1 MKRLW
6 KRWWPVCPM
15 IICGNLEHARVLAK
29 ASGCFYNPES
39 NVVISREKDGVLLG
53 GVIYQGYNGAS
64 VVIQVASFDPHWL
77 DRDMLW
83 MAFHYPFEQLGVQKL
98 FTQTPSN
105 NLKAL
110 DFNRKLGFKDEAR
123 IAGVFRDAD
132 LVIRSMRREECRWL
146 KRGSRRGI
154 FLEGR
159 STARTGYER
168 CDQRGQGSDGDG
180 QRHGQGDIR
189 LGD

>member
-1 MKRLW
+1 
-6 KRWWPVCPM
+6 M
-15 IICGNLEHARVLAK
+15 ITFGNHLHGRVLAR
-29 ASGCFYNPES
+29 ASGCSYNPES
-39 NVVISREKDGVLLG
+39 NVVISREKDGKLLG
-53 GVIYQGYNGAS
+53 GVIYQAYNGAS
-64 VVIQVASFDPHWL
+64 IVIQVASFDPHWL

-83 MAFHYPFEQLGVQKL
+83 MAFHYPFEQLDVQKL

-154 FLEGR
+154 FQQGR
-159 STARTGYER
+159 STARPGHERHHQYE
-168 CDQRGQGSDGDG
+168 QGSDGS
-180 QRHGQGDIR
+180 RQGYGAR
-189 LGD
+189 YNGLGD

>member
-1 MKRLW
+1 
-6 KRWWPVCPM
+6 M
-15 IICGNLEHARVLAK
+15 ITFGNHEHGRILAI
-29 ASGCFYNPES
+29 AGGCFYNPES
-39 NVVISREKDGVLLG
+39 NVVISREKDGKLLG
-53 GVIYQGYNGAS
+53 GVVFQAYNGAS
-64 VVIQVASFDPHWL
+64 IVIQVASFDPHWL

-132 LVIRSMRREECRWL
+132 LVIRSMCREDCRWL

-154 FLEGR
+154 FQQGR
-159 STARTGYER
+159 STACPGHER
-168 CDQRGQGSDGDG
+168 DHQCGQGSNGDG
-180 QRHGQGDIR
+180 HRHGQGDVR